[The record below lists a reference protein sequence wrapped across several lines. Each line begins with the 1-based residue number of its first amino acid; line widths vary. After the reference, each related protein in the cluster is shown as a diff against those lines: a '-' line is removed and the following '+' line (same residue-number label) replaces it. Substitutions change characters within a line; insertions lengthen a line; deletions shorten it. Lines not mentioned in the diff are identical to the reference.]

1 MKNDDINA
9 PVNKL
14 DSRKM
19 EIVDADESD
28 TMDLWTQSH
37 RLDGISFADTDMLDF
52 DGNHIKGF
60 KNGRPAKTYTFEDL
74 TGFIQ
79 TIYKYLADKVS
90 NGHISLTPTEDAC
103 LFCDHFSICR
113 FHSLKGKT
121 NVPESLTSHF
131 FKEVK

>member
-1 MKNDDINA
+1 MKEIRVFIAGSKMLQVERDAIRA
-9 PVNKL
+9 SLMELSNKNI
-14 DSRKM
+14 D
-19 EIVDADESD
+19 
-28 TMDLWTQSH
+28 
-37 RLDGISFADTDMLDF
+37 
-52 DGNHIKGF
+52 KGVLI
-60 KNGRPAKTYTFEDL
+60 RTYTFEDL

-79 TIYKYLADKVS
+79 TIYQYLADKVS

-121 NVPESLTSHF
+121 NVPEGLTSHF